1 VKFGSF
7 YQKSVNIGE
16 FEDIGRF
23 QILALKI
30 GEFTEKSVDLA
41 SLVGIQIISWYSFFG
56 SFGQQGC

>member
-1 VKFGSF
+1 VKSGSF

-30 GEFTEKSVDLA
+30 GRS
-41 SLVGIQIISWYSFFG
+41 GIPDWFK
-56 SFGQQGC
+56 